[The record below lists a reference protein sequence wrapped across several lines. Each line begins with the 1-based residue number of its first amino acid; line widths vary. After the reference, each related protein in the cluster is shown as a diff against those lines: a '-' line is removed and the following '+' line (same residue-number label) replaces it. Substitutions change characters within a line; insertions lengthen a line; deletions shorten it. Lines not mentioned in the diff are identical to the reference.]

1 MVQGHQP
8 ELMFPCINECATRLA
23 HYNHISDSSGYDR
36 RCIQWDVR
44 NLAQNKVGGLFKRSN
59 RALGNQE

>member
-1 MVQGHQP
+1 MVEGHQP

-44 NLAQNKVGGLFKRSN
+44 NLAQNKVGGLFKR
-59 RALGNQE
+59 